1 MSAIFFFFLCWPMM
15 SDVDVGGM
23 SPEFEI
29 FHQYSVIF
37 VAVRQLVAEGS
48 FAEWHL
54 TLKSV

>member
-1 MSAIFFFFLCWPMM
+1 MSAIFFLCWPMM